1 MLYDK
6 CFSRHHNI
14 KMHSN
19 QENRQLDLLLSFIW
33 YHSLENERW
42 KEIQGLDGRYFISD
56 HGRVLSLCCDGYKL
70 LQPFVCG
77 SGYYY
82 VDLRKDNQD
91 IKSRVNRLVADAF
104 VENPENKPIV
114 HHKDNDKT
122 NNYYQNL
129 VFLTS
134 QEHIELHRGKK
145 DGQELLY

>member
-1 MLYDK
+1 M
-6 CFSRHHNI
+6 
-14 KMHSN
+14 
-19 QENRQLDLLLSFIW
+19 
-33 YHSLENERW
+33 
-42 KEIQGLDGRYFISD
+42 
-56 HGRVLSLCCDGYKL
+56 
-70 LQPFVCG
+70 CG